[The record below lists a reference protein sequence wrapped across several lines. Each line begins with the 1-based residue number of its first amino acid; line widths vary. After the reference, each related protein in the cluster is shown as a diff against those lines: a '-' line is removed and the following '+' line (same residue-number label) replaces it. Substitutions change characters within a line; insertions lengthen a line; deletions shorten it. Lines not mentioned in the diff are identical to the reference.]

1 MCSPN
6 GADGTAAAAP
16 GPTETAEG
24 DDDDEDSNPEGGS
37 VDSSGSQ

>member
-6 GADGTAAAAP
+6 GADGTAAAA
-16 GPTETAEG
+16 GPAETAEG